1 MSRACAAS
9 GHQDTVRISLPF
21 RRLHGKRSDGLS
33 GTARQDCRTAKRAQ
47 RGDSSGGQHDG
58 APEMRERQ
66 GTDTSGVAHL
76 PGFCPS
82 VEPLDEAG
90 RLLDQTLRE
99 KAGTL
104 AALSNANQQLA
115 SHHQFRALCYQQ
127 VPCHG
132 QGASPGDA
140 PPADKRRFNDR
151 ASLNPGRTHGLGA
164 SFWAGSRSWG
174 RRFVP

>member
-9 GHQDTVRISLPF
+9 GHQDAVRISLAF
-21 RRLHGKRSDGLS
+21 RHLPGRRSDGLS

-47 RGDSSGGQHDG
+47 RGDSASGQHDG

-66 GTDTSGVAHL
+66 RTDTSGVAHL
-76 PGFCPS
+76 PGFYPS

-99 KAGTL
+99 EAGTL

-115 SHHQFRALCYQQ
+115 SHHQFRAAGVMQG
-127 VPCHG
+127 PCHG
-132 QGASPGDA
+132 QDASPGDA
-140 PPADKRRFNDR
+140 PLRTSGSFNDR
-151 ASLNPGRTHGLGA
+151 ASLNPGGAHGLGA
-164 SFWAGSRSWG
+164 FFRACSRPWG